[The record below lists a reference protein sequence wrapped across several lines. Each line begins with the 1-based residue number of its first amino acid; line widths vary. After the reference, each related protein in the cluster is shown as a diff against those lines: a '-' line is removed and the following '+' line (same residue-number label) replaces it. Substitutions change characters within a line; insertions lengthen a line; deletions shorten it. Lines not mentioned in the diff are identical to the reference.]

1 MSKDTV
7 ALNMPIPKAVHEK
20 AKADAK
26 AAGVNLKS
34 HVIALIEG
42 GEAEGDTP
50 LQSDLIKILSAPRT
64 TDQFGEETILQE
76 ILRRTISIQ
85 LMAAERLTE
94 DKGVDAAR
102 RATERL
108 DGITKAIIGQRSG

>member
-1 MSKDTV
+1 MSRDTV

-34 HVIALIEG
+34 HIVALIEG
-42 GEAEGDTP
+42 GGAEVDASSQG
-50 LQSDLIKILSAPRT
+50 DLIKLLSAPRT
-64 TDQFGEETILQE
+64 TQKFGEETNLQE
-76 ILRRTISIQ
+76 VPRRTISIQ

-94 DKGVDAAR
+94 GKGVDAAR

-108 DGITKAIIGQRSG
+108 DGINKAIIGQRFG